1 MIGYDQVKVSNISF
15 ILLWHAGLSFSV
27 ISYNLNHLNRL
38 IKGYDQVLKGCE
50 YCIVVLGN

>member
-1 MIGYDQVKVSNISF
+1 MIGYDQVKVSNITL

-27 ISYNLNHLNRL
+27 ISYNLNHLTRL